1 MISKNRGYTIAED
14 IKMTEGVKCSCEAA
28 IIGLYACA
36 GGSNVGQMANKVA
49 VELTKHGKG
58 KIMCTVGVG
67 GQVPGIIKST
77 EGTDEIIAIDGCP
90 LLCAKKSLELSG
102 FTVDKSIV
110 ISELGMKKG
119 GNLDLE
125 ESDVIEMMSKV
136 ETALGN

>member
-1 MISKNRGYTIAED
+1 MAED
-14 IKMTEGVKCSCEAA
+14 IKIAEGVKCACEAA

-49 VELTKHGKG
+49 VELTKQGKG
-58 KIMCTVGVG
+58 KIMCTVGIG

-90 LLCAKKSLELSG
+90 LLCAKKSLELAG
-102 FTVDKSIV
+102 FTVDKGIV

-119 GNLDLE
+119 GSLDLE
-125 ESDVIEMMSKV
+125 ESDVSEMMSKV
-136 ETALGN
+136 ETALVN